1 LILKKQPI
9 LPMKKKFDAVKMTRE
24 IREKLSELYFSDREE
39 FYRRMKI
46 ADEDLKQIIKRKTKS
61 KKVKS

>member
-1 LILKKQPI
+1 LILEKQLV

-46 ADEDLKQIIKRKTKS
+46 ADEDLKRITKRKSKPKKIKS
-61 KKVKS
+61 

>member
-1 LILKKQPI
+1 
-9 LPMKKKFDAVKMTRE
+9 MKKKFDAVKMTRE

-46 ADEDLKQIIKRKTKS
+46 ADEDLKRITKRKSKPKKIKS
-61 KKVKS
+61 